1 MLSIASCGLADRGF
15 PSTRQLL
22 RHESGQLALS
32 DNFKINSSDAPFIV
46 DTLLAS
52 PSFRDFD
59 FRFVTIDRE
68 VLELLQRRMR
78 AEGGIKKR
86 YAAAVDGR
94 EL

>member
-1 MLSIASCGLADRGF
+1 MIMTFCYC
-15 PSTRQLL
+15 TQLL

-32 DNFKINSSDAPFIV
+32 ENFKIESSDAPWIV

-52 PSFRDFD
+52 PSFKDFD

-68 VLELLQRRMR
+68 VLELLQRRLR
-78 AEGGIKKR
+78 AEGGVKKR
-86 YAAAVDGR
+86 WNAAAVDER